1 MWILVRGIRVDH
13 GARACPQS
21 HDDHVRRDCHY
32 VRRDC
37 NPSDPMWVA
46 RLHGGVARLRPSPLY
61 VHRARVRHPHTSI
74 CHVPRSLHS
83 PWGYEP
89 PGIPHSRRQLCR
101 GRFSATGTSSSRC
114 AYPTARPVA
123 IRPLCD
129 NNDNKRK
136 GNGSPGHGCT
146 WELALPLLLARR
158 HAELGQTA
166 PPAARV
172 GPIPASAS
180 SNDLPSER
188 RGATPADA
196 RPWRCNTGSQTS
208 QRTSANLEIEIHK
221 PRRACRQTLPAEFT
235 NLGLHLSE
243 PSKSFFKPPLQCG
256 RTQGFML
263 PNLCFFIAKPKVN
276 V

>member
-129 NNDNKRK
+129 NSDKK
-136 GNGSPGHGCT
+136 KVTVALGMGAPGNWHSHYFSRGGTQSWAKLHRPLRALAQSPLRPRQTTCPQSDGARHPPTPVHG
-146 WELALPLLLARR
+146 
-158 HAELGQTA
+158 
-166 PPAARV
+166 V
-172 GPIPASAS
+172 
-180 SNDLPSER
+180 
-188 RGATPADA
+188 ATQV
-196 RPWRCNTGSQTS
+196 R
-208 QRTSANLEIEIHK
+208 K
-221 PRRACRQTLPAEFT
+221 PRNARRQTLILEFT
-235 NLGLHLSE
+235 NPGEHV
-243 PSKSFFKPPLQCG
+243 
-256 RTQGFML
+256 
-263 PNLCFFIAKPKVN
+263 AKPCQPSLQT
-276 V
+276 

>member
-1 MWILVRGIRVDH
+1 MGAGHQEAIAHPAGPSRSRGPTRRSRGPRSARLSPIPRRSRGRRSPRCDAFAGLSRMWILVRGIRVDH

-129 NNDNKRK
+129 NNDNKK
-136 GNGSPGHGCT
+136 
-146 WELALPLLLARR
+146 
-158 HAELGQTA
+158 
-166 PPAARV
+166 
-172 GPIPASAS
+172 
-180 SNDLPSER
+180 
-188 RGATPADA
+188 
-196 RPWRCNTGSQTS
+196 
-208 QRTSANLEIEIHK
+208 K
-221 PRRACRQTLPAEFT
+221 
-235 NLGLHLSE
+235 
-243 PSKSFFKPPLQCG
+243 K
-256 RTQGFML
+256 
-263 PNLCFFIAKPKVN
+263 
-276 V
+276 